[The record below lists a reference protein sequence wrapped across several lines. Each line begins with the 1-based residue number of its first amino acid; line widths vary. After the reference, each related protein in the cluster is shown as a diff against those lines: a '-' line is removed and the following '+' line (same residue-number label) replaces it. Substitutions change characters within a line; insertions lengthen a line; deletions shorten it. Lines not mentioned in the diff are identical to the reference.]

1 MSVNEN
7 ADISFAE
14 KSAFSPKIKAEKQY
28 CDKIEEKYFKD
39 KLNDQKKRGR

>member
-14 KSAFSPKIKAEKQY
+14 KECFFLRKIKAEKAV
-28 CDKIEEKYFKD
+28 
-39 KLNDQKKRGR
+39 L